1 MYQFDFGVGISE
13 KLDCIKDKTIGT
25 SSRVGGPNACE
36 VKPHSKPWIVNF
48 YGHLD
53 PKDFDLRKGRLVRVY
68 PRFVCGGTLV
78 SKNIV
83 LTAAHCVCFKFASVG
98 AGKCLHTVSRVG
110 GLIPPQWLEGCTT
123 PVCIEY
129 NETKFDN
136 KTFERVHAVVA
147 GDHNIYR
154 LDEGEVRV
162 KPAKIIAHQK
172 YLPPPG
178 TQDLTKRNFYTINL
192 LNHIISYLY
201 LHYHL

>member
-1 MYQFDFGVGISE
+1 MYQFDFVVGISE
-13 KLDCIKDKTIGT
+13 KLDCIKDKTVGP

-48 YGHLD
+48 YGHLY
-53 PKDFDLRKGRLVRVY
+53 PFDFELRKGLLVRVY
-68 PRFVCGGTLV
+68 PSFVCGGTLV

-110 GLIPPQWLEGCTT
+110 GLIPPIIEALLINCTT

-129 NETKFDN
+129 FETKFDN
-136 KTFERVHAVVA
+136 KTFERIHAVVA
-147 GDHNIYR
+147 GDHNIYK

-162 KPAKIIAHQK
+162 KPDETFAHQK
-172 YLPPPG
+172 YLPAPG
-178 TQDLTKRNFYTINL
+178 KQDLMERNFYTINL
-192 LNHIISYLY
+192 FY
-201 LHYHL
+201 